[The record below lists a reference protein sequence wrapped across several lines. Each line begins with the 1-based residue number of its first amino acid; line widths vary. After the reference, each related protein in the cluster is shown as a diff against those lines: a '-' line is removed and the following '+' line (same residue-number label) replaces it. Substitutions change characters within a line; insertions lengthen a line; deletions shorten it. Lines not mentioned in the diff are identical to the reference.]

1 VYQILQKE
9 KQKVV
14 KVLRMWTHYE

>member
-1 VYQILQKE
+1 VYRILQKE

-14 KVLRMWTHYE
+14 KALRMWTHYE

>member
-1 VYQILQKE
+1 MIARQKE

-14 KVLRMWTHYE
+14 IPIM